1 MVSVAE
7 SSGGLL
13 EPLAAERKVIA
24 AEAVWAA
31 RSEMAC
37 HLDDFVF
44 RRSGLGTIGHPG
56 SEALER
62 AAALMGAEL
71 GWDLERQAAELEH
84 VARKFPD
91 YRGLGSSA
99 Q

>member
-1 MVSVAE
+1 MNRSLGE
-7 SSGGLL
+7 S
-13 EPLAAERKVIA
+13 LAAGRDVIA

-44 RRSGLGTIGHPG
+44 RRSGLGTLGHPG
-56 SEALER
+56 SEALDR
-62 AAALMGAEL
+62 AALLMGAEL
-71 GWDLERQAAELEH
+71 GWDPARRSAEVEH
-84 VARKFPD
+84 VVRQFPD
-91 YRGLGSSA
+91 YRGLERGA